1 MKQIGVNKFIFALAA
16 VLYIAKHVT
25 IQIFR
30 ARTTSNSQ
38 THKHTQRDFT
48 LVPLTRALALVYY
61 YIHKVYT
68 RKKIQVN
75 SMHTSECKK
84 TKRTAHRY
92 RYISVHDAS
101 TMNRSVKTIFFVPYI
116 GRLSAHALTTWH
128 TSWLHLGS
136 LLTEKSQQKLCV
148 QCSCCNT
155 WYSGVLGAC
164 AQHITTMYKSC
175 TWRTVKL
182 DVLSSEGRFEQTQG
196 YNPFSAPTR

>member
-68 RKKIQVN
+68 RKK
-75 SMHTSECKK
+75 KY
-84 TKRTAHRY
+84 RLTACIHQ
-92 RYISVHDAS
+92 
-101 TMNRSVKTIFFVPYI
+101 SVKKQNAQHTGIDIFQFMMLALWTVVSKQFFLSPILGAYQHTHWQHGI
-116 GRLSAHALTTWH
+116 PLGCIWAVCSQKNHSKNYVYSAVVATPDTQVCSAHVHST
-128 TSWLHLGS
+128 
-136 LLTEKSQQKLCV
+136 
-148 QCSCCNT
+148 
-155 WYSGVLGAC
+155 
-164 AQHITTMYKSC
+164 
-175 TWRTVKL
+175 
-182 DVLSSEGRFEQTQG
+182 
-196 YNPFSAPTR
+196 

>member
-1 MKQIGVNKFIFALAA
+1 
-16 VLYIAKHVT
+16 
-25 IQIFR
+25 
-30 ARTTSNSQ
+30 
-38 THKHTQRDFT
+38 
-48 LVPLTRALALVYY
+48 
-61 YIHKVYT
+61 
-68 RKKIQVN
+68 
-75 SMHTSECKK
+75 MHTSECKK

-196 YNPFSAPTR
+196 YNRSRLQRDNTSLSDLQKETLFKASTLKPCEMIWSQTSVHRVLAENSDLP